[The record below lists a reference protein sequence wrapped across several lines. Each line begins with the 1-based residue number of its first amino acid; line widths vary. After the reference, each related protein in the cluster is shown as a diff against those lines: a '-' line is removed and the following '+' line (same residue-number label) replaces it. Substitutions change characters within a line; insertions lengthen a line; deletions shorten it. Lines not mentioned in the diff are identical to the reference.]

1 MCEILLAVWPEPQ
14 PFARVLPWGLE
25 LERLGVAGFGWGAA
39 WREGERVRCH
49 RNPGRLADDRDGQ
62 ARLGRIRSTHYLLHV
77 RRPSRL
83 TTVALAD
90 TQPFLPE
97 DGSFA
102 FCHNGRLEGAA
113 SVRQRFQSKLQG
125 RADSEVG
132 FRLFESR
139 LAAGNEPADALALI
153 HQEMGGSANLAYLP
167 ASGPPLVYGGNK
179 ENAFW
184 RFRLEGA
191 EVASTAL
198 HSADESVFSLC
209 FPSATER
216 GRVAAQAVAQLG
228 GTRPPQLAGAQGM
241 ATTRD

>member
-25 LERLGVAGFGWGAA
+25 LERFGVAGFGWGAA
-39 WREGERVRCH
+39 WREGGRVRCH
-49 RNPGRLADDRDGQ
+49 RDLGRLADDHDGQ
-62 ARLGRIRSTHYLLHV
+62 ARLRRVQSTHFLLHL

-83 TTVALAD
+83 STVALAD
-90 TQPFLPE
+90 THPFLPE

-102 FCHNGRLEGAA
+102 FCHNGRLEGA
-113 SVRQRFQSKLQG
+113 SSIRQRFQSKLHG

-139 LAAGNEPADALALI
+139 LAAGSEPAEALALI
-153 HQEMGGSANLAYLP
+153 HDEMGGTANLVYLP
-167 ASGPPLVYGGNK
+167 ARGPALVYAGNK
-179 ENAFW
+179 DNAFW
-184 RFRLEGA
+184 RFRLDGA

-216 GRVAAQAVAQLG
+216 GQVAAKSVAQLG
-228 GTRPPQLAGAQGM
+228 GNRPAQLAEAQGI
-241 ATTRD
+241 APTRN